1 MLVGLYI
8 FFLFFCMLSYRKS
21 LILFIV
27 ALSILWIFLAGTYGN
42 ADEPV
47 YLSRYTSPELWQ
59 GQTEVLYSFFMS
71 TCRKLGLDFNG
82 FKMVNAFLQLGILS
96 IPIWKR
102 AKHPNIVLLCYSVFP
117 FAMDVTQ
124 LRNGLATSVM
134 LFSLDYLFP
143 DEHSSS
149 NNLLDKNDIK
159 FLIGI
164 LVATMIHTASAFWII
179 FLMGKKLQDRG
190 VVFFTISFS
199 ILFSTLIRPR
209 LISWLVSFF
218 GASARIDAYL
228 SAQYDS
234 TRALMMT
241 NSLTRIAIFAIL
253 TFAILILLRH
263 FRVEKSSDLDFA
275 LKINVLALNTIP
287 FVINYT
293 PEMYRMQIGIA
304 VLNYI
309 VITNNWSPSVVKRYT
324 SRLQMPI
331 NNFVISVG
339 LILLTLTSIYLLGI
353 RAGNFSTVVEP
364 LFTKNIFFGI

>member
-1 MLVGLYI
+1 
-8 FFLFFCMLSYRKS
+8 
-21 LILFIV
+21 
-27 ALSILWIFLAGTYGN
+27 
-42 ADEPV
+42 
-47 YLSRYTSPELWQ
+47 
-59 GQTEVLYSFFMS
+59 MS
-71 TCRKLGLDFNG
+71 ACRKLGLDFNG

-143 DEHSSS
+143 DARNSS
-149 NNLLDKNDIK
+149 NSFLDKNDVK

-179 FLMGKKLQDRG
+179 FLIAKKLQTRG
-190 VVFFTISFS
+190 VVIFTISFS
-199 ILFSTLIRPR
+199 ILFSTLIGPR
-209 LISWLVSFF
+209 LISWLASFF

-234 TRALMMT
+234 TRASMMI

-253 TFAILILLRH
+253 TLAILVLLRH

-275 LKINVLALNTIP
+275 LKINVLAMNTIP

-293 PEMYRMQIGIA
+293 PEMYRMQIGVA

-309 VITNNWSPSVVKRYT
+309 VITNNWSPSVVKGHT

-339 LILLTLTSIYLLGI
+339 LILLTLTSIYLIGI